1 MEEKKEK
8 KDFEYIKS
16 LNELLKSNSLTAD
29 LQVAKSAMNSVLKKI
44 NENWDGSFL
53 GYSYNEKSL
62 QDPSQFSLIFFT
74 DESGAEV
81 TT

>member
-1 MEEKKEK
+1 MEEKKVK

-44 NENWDGSFL
+44 NERNKQIELKRKEEEAKLVADL
-53 GYSYNEKSL
+53 KAQE
-62 QDPSQFSLIFFT
+62 
-74 DESGAEV
+74 EV
-81 TT
+81 KE